1 MGSDKTSSEIQ
12 KWSESAS
19 ISSPYLVLM
28 SLYFKVQS
36 LSVMLPH
43 NCASGDVPHRSD
55 DSRDACRWRACTLAA
70 LARLQV

>member
-12 KWSESAS
+12 KWSESAA

-36 LSVMLPH
+36 LSVMLLR
-43 NCASGDVPHRSD
+43 NCASGALPRRSD
-55 DSRDACRWRACTLAA
+55 DSRDACRWCARTLPTLAH
-70 LARLQV
+70 LQV